1 MQRNCVDRPIR
12 PSCDRCVT
20 LLQTFD
26 EAPHWQLLKEVF
38 SHVFATPKRH
48 HRSKPFLD
56 HVIAFCIAD
65 GRVWLRNYQV
75 SVAPG
80 EHWMSATIL
89 NVGGAA
95 LRVWQ
100 PPVVPCSHQHPE
112 SWA

>member
-1 MQRNCVDRPIR
+1 MA
-12 PSCDRCVT
+12 

-26 EAPHWQLLKEVF
+26 ETPHWQLLKEVF

-75 SVAPG
+75 SIIRGSTSG
-80 EHWMSATIL
+80 ERVSNSL
-89 NVGGAA
+89 GLGAA
-95 LRVWQ
+95 ALHGQVAAK
-100 PPVVPCSHQHPE
+100 C
-112 SWA
+112 ALFG